1 MGGSSPQAFFESL
14 HCLDLPHKLFLLL
27 SSFFFLL
34 LLVLILVLL
43 LLLLPS
49 SFSASS
55 FSSSDILHMRSLVN
69 QLKASVGKN
78 RAISTPYMASLPNPV
93 TRWLSLAAMLELGHD
108 WASTMY
114 GPVLEC
120 EKGVEVW
127 LDERAEAQCCDSGHL

>member
-1 MGGSSPQAFFESL
+1 MGGSSPQTFFDSL
-14 HCLDLPHKLFLLL
+14 HCLDLPHKLLL

-34 LLVLILVLL
+34 LLILVLILVL

-55 FSSSDILHMRSLVN
+55 FSSSDILHIRSLVN
-69 QLKASVGKN
+69 QPKASVGKN

-93 TRWLSLAAMLELGHD
+93 TRWSSLAAMLELGHD
-108 WASTMY
+108 WASTVR
-114 GPVLEC
+114 GPVPEC

-127 LDERAEAQCCDSGHL
+127 LDERAEHL